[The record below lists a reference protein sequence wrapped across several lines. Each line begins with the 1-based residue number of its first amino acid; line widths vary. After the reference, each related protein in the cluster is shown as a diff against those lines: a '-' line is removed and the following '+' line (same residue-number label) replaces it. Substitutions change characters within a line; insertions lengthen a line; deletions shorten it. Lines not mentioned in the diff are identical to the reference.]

1 MRAHLALLSETNAP
15 AMGQRSC
22 WEASQPPDYLLLTRS
37 SPAAQASSPMTL
49 ASPIK
54 RPPKDRRFRHS
65 GVRRP
70 LPRLKEIQSRDG
82 AVLRAR
88 LACRRAT
95 ATHHS
100 RWWAPVTSA
109 TSAATLTLGTRR
121 SAAGIGPESGVPV
134 GSQEGQEC
142 ANGGHTARH
151 GEWVND
157 PKRKFHSRYSS
168 GRPIL
173 RKTSKAGCSTGFR
186 SVNHLIESLGFMLRA
201 SAKAALASSVSPL
214 NPWATARLR

>member
-95 ATHHS
+95 ATHHG

-109 TSAATLTLGTRR
+109 TRRCNSYAWYPPIGGRNRTRIRR
-121 SAAGIGPESGVPV
+121 SRWVPGRAGMRKKRSSPP
-134 GSQEGQEC
+134 GS
-142 ANGGHTARH
+142 RM
-151 GEWVND
+151 V
-157 PKRKFHSRYSS
+157 
-168 GRPIL
+168 
-173 RKTSKAGCSTGFR
+173 KTDDNLT
-186 SVNHLIESLGFMLRA
+186 V
-201 SAKAALASSVSPL
+201 
-214 NPWATARLR
+214 